1 MNTDWSR
8 KRERGNRFV
17 LKLMA
22 WLTVHLG
29 WRFGHTLLYPITLYF
44 LLASD
49 RRASRQ
55 FLTTALG
62 RKPRWSD
69 LFRHYFTFAS
79 TVFDRAFVLQS
90 RLEGYKIEVE
100 GMDMVRA
107 WIAKGQGC
115 LLLGAHLGSFE
126 ILRALAD
133 QASEIGCPVPVKVLM
148 YAANSTYANEVFAT
162 LNPARLDDIIEIGTP
177 DAMLRVKEALDDGAL
192 VGMLGDRV
200 PAGEKVEQAM
210 FMGRPAYFAI
220 GPFILA
226 SALKVPVI
234 LFHGILRGGR
244 HYEIRFEL
252 LTERLTLGR
261 ATRQADLARWV
272 QIYADKLAAR
282 ALEAPYNWFN
292 FYDFWSTGATPA
304 SSSPSTPQHG
314 VLAGGLEP
322 EPGFA
327 RHASASKP
335 GPERAELER
344 RAAHGAHGG
353 HSLEGRQF

>member
-1 MNTDWSR
+1 MNTEWSR
-8 KRERGNRFV
+8 KKERGNRFV
-17 LKLMA
+17 LRLMA

-55 FLTTALG
+55 FLATALG
-62 RKPRWSD
+62 RKPGWLD

-79 TVFDRAFVLQS
+79 TIFDRAFVLQS

-148 YAANSTYANEVFAT
+148 YAENSTYANEVFAA
-162 LNPARLDDIIEIGTP
+162 LNPARLDDIIQIGTP
-177 DAMLRVKEALDDGAL
+177 DAMLRVKEELDRGAL

-200 PAGEKVEQAM
+200 PAGEKVEKAM

-226 SALKVPVI
+226 AILKVPVI

-261 ATRQADLARWV
+261 DTRQTDLAHWV
-272 QIYADKLAAR
+272 QLYADKLAAR

-292 FYDFWSTGATPA
+292 FYDFWSTGAAPA
-304 SSSPSTPQHG
+304 SDSPSTPAHD
-314 VLAGGLEP
+314 VLAPHP
-322 EPGFA
+322 EPRPA
-327 RHASASKP
+327 LAAHADSPRP
-335 GPERAELER
+335 GAECADLKH
-344 RAAHGAHGG
+344 RAAHGAPGG
-353 HSLEGRQF
+353 HFL